1 MIKIEFCKK
10 CVESNNRFLSSVQHK
25 DKPNTKKKYV
35 AFDSQG
41 VCLSCRYFEKKETFN
56 WEEKEAKLKSIL
68 SKFRSKDG
76 SYDVIVPG
84 SGGKDSIYTSILLK
98 EKYGMHP
105 LTCTW
110 APGMYTDVGLK
121 NYHSWLNYGF
131 DNYLLTPNKKVHR
144 LLTKLAF
151 LNLLHPF
158 QPFALGQNS
167 LPLKLAL
174 EKKIKLIIYGDS
186 IKEKA
191 VDQTEEDENILKPKP
206 WHFMDNNDEIFLGGE
221 SVKKIQKNYKIDLSE
236 LNCFL
241 PVRREIIENSEI
253 NLLHLPDFIN
263 YNPQDNFYFSKQKT
277 GFEVNPD
284 GRTEGTYTK
293 YSSLDDKLDGLH
305 YYTWFI
311 KTGRGRATEDAALE
325 VRNKII
331 TREEAVLL
339 VKKFDGE
346 FPKKY
351 FKDCLNYMEISE
363 NKFWETIEKFRP
375 EHLWNKT
382 GNEWSLKSAVWKK

>member
-25 DKPNTKKKYV
+25 DKPNTEKKY
-35 AFDSQG
+35 ASFDSEG

-56 WEEKEAKLKSIL
+56 WEEKEEELKSIL

-84 SGGKDSIYTSILLK
+84 SGGKDSIYTSIVLK

-121 NYHSWLNYGF
+121 NYYSWLNYGF
-131 DNYLLTPNKKVHR
+131 DNYLLTPNKKVHKII
-144 LLTKLAF
+144 TKLAF

-158 QPFALGQNS
+158 QPFAIGQNS
-167 LPLKLAL
+167 LPLKLAI

-191 VDQTEEDENILKPKP
+191 VEKTDKEESILKPRP
-206 WHFMDNNDEIFLGGE
+206 WHFMENNDEIFLGGE
-221 SVKKIQKNYKIDLSE
+221 SIEKIQKNYKIDLSE

-241 PVRREIIENSEI
+241 PVRREIVEDSNI

-351 FKDCLNYMEISE
+351 FKDCLSYMEISE

-375 EHLWNKT
+375 EHLWTKT
-382 GNEWSLKSAVWKK
+382 GNKWSLKNTVWKK